1 MIYDIIFLYNGGV
14 YELSE
19 PTEGIKKVASIP
31 GLTTLKGDINNDGKI
46 TTLDLNY
53 GLAKLLKSNLTEE
66 EEQRGDVTGDGKY
79 TTLDLNKMLGYLLGK
94 IKEL

>member
-1 MIYDIIFLYNGGV
+1 MTQNNVTKEYDITVESQEVKQDIEIY
-14 YELSE
+14 
-19 PTEGIKKVASIP
+19 
-31 GLTTLKGDINNDGKI
+31 LKGDINNDGKI

-53 GLAKLLKSNLTEE
+53 GLAKLLKGNLTQE

-79 TTLDLNKMLGYLLGK
+79 TTLDLNKLLGYLLGK